1 MNSLILVAAGMGS
14 RMGAS
19 VNKLLLE
26 HDGRSLISHTLSHVL
41 ESRRMDE
48 LILVV
53 KDEERAFFEEILETL
68 SPKIPVK
75 MAPGG
80 RTRLESVKHG
90 LDFLH
95 GDSEKVLVHDGARP
109 FVDGDTIDRAFD
121 EITEKTPAVAV
132 AIPCVDTIKEVAGKE
147 ISRTLDRSRL
157 YRAQTPQGAFSPLLK
172 KAMALLPSE
181 DGITDDASILEQ
193 AGIPVKVLPGKEDF
207 FKVTTPGDWKR
218 FVQMTEKKELP
229 FRIGQG
235 YDIHRYDES
244 RPMILGGVRIAEEG
258 GLLGH
263 SDADVLLHAIMDA
276 LLGAA
281 GLRDIGYYFPDTDE
295 RFAGADSKKLLI
307 HVKQLLEEEGY
318 AVGNIDSTVIA
329 EKPKL
334 APYISQMKESI
345 AKALEIDPSQVGV
358 KATTNEKL
366 GTIGRKEG
374 MAAMASV
381 IIFKEK

>member
-26 HDGRSLISHTLSHVL
+26 HDGRSLISYTLSHVL
-41 ESRRMDE
+41 ESRRLEE

-53 KDEERAFFEEILETL
+53 KDEERTFFEEILKTL

-75 MAPGG
+75 LAPGG
-80 RTRLESVKHG
+80 KTRLESVKHG

-95 GDSEKVLVHDGARP
+95 EDSEKVLVHDGARP
-109 FVDGDTIDRAFD
+109 FVDGATIDRAFD
-121 EITEKTPAVAV
+121 TITDETPAVVV
-132 AIPCVDTIKEVAGKE
+132 AIPCVDTIKEVEGNE

-157 YRAQTPQGAFSPLLK
+157 HRAQTPQGALTPLLK
-172 KAMALLPSE
+172 RAMASLTSE
-181 DGITDDASILEQ
+181 EGITDDASVLER
-193 AGIPVKVLPGKEDF
+193 AGVPVKVLPGKEDF

-218 FVQMTEKKELP
+218 FIDMTEKKELP

-244 RPMILGGVRIAEEG
+244 RPLLLGGVRIAEKG

-318 AVGNIDSTVIA
+318 AIGNIDSTVIA

-334 APYISQMKESI
+334 APHISAMKESI
-345 AKALEIDPSQVGV
+345 AAALEISPSQVGV

-381 IIFKEK
+381 LICKQR